1 MLQTRALMRKPL
13 NESKTIIRK
22 RKVNDMD
29 KVNSVSKDELDKIVK
44 ELDNMADDDLEYMA
58 DEEIDDE
65 EIDEPVENDVD
76 EDKLDK
82 EEDALDEEK
91 VDIKVTVNEI
101 DEYL

>member
-1 MLQTRALMRKPL
+1 MLQTRSLTRKPL
-13 NESKTIIRK
+13 VEVKTIIRK
-22 RKVNDMD
+22 RKIDDMD
-29 KVNSVSKDELDKIVK
+29 KINSVSNDELNRIVK

-65 EIDEPVENDVD
+65 EIDEPIDNDVN
-76 EDKLDK
+76 EEKLDA

-91 VDIKVTVNEI
+91 VNIKVTVNEI